1 MSPYFKLE
9 FFKPFDFFLI
19 NLIKNLYLSISI
31 TFMPIINQG
40 FLKLKLPNFE
50 WVITRGLME

>member
-9 FFKPFDFFLI
+9 FFKPFDFLI
-19 NLIKNLYLSISI
+19 NLIKNLYLSISN

-40 FLKLKLPNFE
+40 FLRLKLLNFE

>member
-9 FFKPFDFFLI
+9 FFKPFDFLI

-40 FLKLKLPNFE
+40 YLKLKLPNFE

>member
-9 FFKPFDFFLI
+9 FFKPFDFLI
-19 NLIKNLYLSISI
+19 NLIKNLYLSISN

-40 FLKLKLPNFE
+40 FLKFKLSNFE